1 MQLPD
6 ENIEYDYR
14 RLVAPPP
21 DPWTPLTELQAQNY
35 VPPDRLDALKKP
47 AEMVRGQI
55 TAERGM
61 SNVPLKLQPL
71 QTGFIDLPQNLLDA
85 LRRKGDASELG
96 RINRLATRMRENC
109 DRVVVLGIGG
119 SYLGA
124 RALFDALCHTYHN
137 EMPAK
142 LRMGKPRFY
151 FEGNALDNDTLQEF
165 FEL

>member
-14 RLVAPPP
+14 RLLAPPP

-35 VPPDRLDALKKP
+35 VSPDRLDALKKP

-61 SNVPLKLQPL
+61 SNVPPKLQPL
-71 QTGFIDLPQNLLDA
+71 QAGFIDLPQQLLDG

-96 RINRLATRMRENC
+96 RVNRLA
-109 DRVVVLGIGG
+109 
-119 SYLGA
+119 A
-124 RALFDALCHTYHN
+124 R
-137 EMPAK
+137 
-142 LRMGKPRFY
+142 
-151 FEGNALDNDTLQEF
+151 
-165 FEL
+165 